1 MVNTFDSQTSGITTD
16 RLQAEKAFSF
26 SLSQIYGETSEFR
39 DCWKVTIR
47 IKRDLKEVTNKERSK
62 RSDIVE

>member
-16 RLQAEKAFSF
+16 RLRADKAFLLF

-47 IKRDLKEVTNKERSK
+47 IKRDLKEVT
-62 RSDIVE
+62 